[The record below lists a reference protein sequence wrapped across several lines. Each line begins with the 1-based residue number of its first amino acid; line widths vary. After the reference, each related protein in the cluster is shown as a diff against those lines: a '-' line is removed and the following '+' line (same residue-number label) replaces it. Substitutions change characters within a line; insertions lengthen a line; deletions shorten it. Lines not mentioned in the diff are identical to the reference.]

1 MLENGF
7 SLAEAIDFLDHLE
20 KKPILKSSEMRLELQ
35 NGIPIYEV
43 LYLRGF
49 DKKVCTQIFFAD
61 KHGNLSKVLKE
72 AGRYLIKKQRDHLTF
87 MKLLQ
92 YPLILIFLLI
102 FVLLLLKNFLLP
114 QFEILYSSMDYQPTN
129 TVSFFIYFMKN
140 VQFYFIYFLC
150 FTSIVGFLCYCILY
164 KKTSIQRALWMAKIP
179 ILQYYFRLLTSQFLA
194 REWSFLLHG
203 GFSINEIL
211 EMMSQQSFRP
221 LIREMAE
228 GIREDLMTGTTFS
241 DSLSNFKFL
250 DPQFITITKHGE
262 KTGRLDQE
270 LQFYSQFCVT
280 QIEGRIQ
287 RLFRMI
293 QPMMFIFIGI
303 LVVAVYLSILLPM
316 FEMIDSI

>member
-1 MLENGF
+1 MYNFTLFIF
-7 SLAEAIDFLDHLE
+7 S
-20 KKPILKSSEMRLELQ
+20 
-35 NGIPIYEV
+35 V
-43 LYLRGF
+43 LG
-49 DKKVCTQIFFAD
+49 
-61 KHGNLSKVLKE
+61 
-72 AGRYLIKKQRDHLTF
+72 
-87 MKLLQ
+87 
-92 YPLILIFLLI
+92 
-102 FVLLLLKNFLLP
+102 
-114 QFEILYSSMDYQPTN
+114 
-129 TVSFFIYFMKN
+129 
-140 VQFYFIYFLC
+140 
-150 FTSIVGFLCYCILY
+150 SIVGFLCYCILY

-211 EMMSQQSFRP
+211 DMMSQQSFRP